1 MCRYRQRAQVL
12 STIHKDQPG
21 HPVTRAVYWISYLLR
36 HNGASHL
43 RSSVYSVPTYQYFLL
58 DVVLAMGLG
67 FALIGY
73 ILMRIGRLLRSK
85 FGGQGSGAATVAG
98 DSDDTDSNLAN
109 GHCHSN
115 GVANGKHKRNG
126 ALRNEKKTK

>member
-1 MCRYRQRAQVL
+1 MLTSFLCLFVCVCRYRQRAQVL

-73 ILMRIGRLLRSK
+73 ILMRIGRL
-85 FGGQGSGAATVAG
+85 
-98 DSDDTDSNLAN
+98 
-109 GHCHSN
+109 
-115 GVANGKHKRNG
+115 
-126 ALRNEKKTK
+126 